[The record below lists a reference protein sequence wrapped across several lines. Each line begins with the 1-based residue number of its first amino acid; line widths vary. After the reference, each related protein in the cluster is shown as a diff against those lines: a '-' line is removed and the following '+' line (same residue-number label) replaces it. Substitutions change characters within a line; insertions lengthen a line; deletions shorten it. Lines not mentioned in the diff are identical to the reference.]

1 MRSMD
6 KPDRI
11 YLGDPNLAFAL
22 AAPERADIGS
32 VRETFFVR
40 SVGGAHDVRA
50 GQGADFVVDS
60 RTHFEVG
67 GKSKGTRQLA
77 GLKNAFLALDD
88 LPSGSG
94 NRIPL
99 WLFGFLY

>member
-1 MRSMD
+1 MD

-11 YLGDPNLAFAL
+11 YLGDPNLAFTL
-22 AAPERADIGS
+22 AVPEQADIGS
-32 VRETFFVR
+32 VRETCFAR
-40 SVGGAHDVRA
+40 SVGCVHDVRA
-50 GQGADFVVDS
+50 GGADFVVDG
-60 RTHFEVG
+60 RLHFEVG
-67 GKSKGTRQLA
+67 GKSKGTRQLV

-99 WLFGFLY
+99 GLFGFLY